1 MVRAGFFMISVVSL
15 TACGTRDTS
24 PEAVCA
30 HASEIAT
37 NDAAEAS
44 AELGAMADAANGLA
58 QIAIQAAGAI
68 CPTVLTQMKGSDV
81 DAYEATA
88 NCVLDAEGLESVQSC
103 LPDIF

>member
-1 MVRAGFFMISVVSL
+1 MVRAGFFIISLLSL
-15 TACGTRDTS
+15 TACSTRDTS
-24 PEAVCA
+24 PEAVCT

-44 AELGAMADAANGLA
+44 AELGAMAEAANGIA

-68 CPTVLTQMKGSDV
+68 CPTVLAQMKGNDV

-88 NCVLDAEGLESVQSC
+88 NCVLDSVNIESVQGC
-103 LPDIF
+103 LPDMF